1 MLIEMQLALQDASS
15 WSNMFVLDAEKV
27 TYLEKIARP
36 LIVYLTMV
44 LLLRIF
50 GKRELAQLNPID
62 FVLLLLISEAVQ
74 NAIIGDDTSLSG
86 GVIGVVTL
94 LAVNYLTAV
103 LKFRVPPVER
113 LLEGAPKVLI
123 ENGVIDKEALS
134 RELMTDDDL
143 MVIAHEEGLDDAR
156 EIEKL
161 ILDPNGT
168 FLVEA
173 KNDVKDARFKREVLE
188 KIERLTEQISDLQN
202 SLRESAK

>member
-1 MLIEMQLALQDASS
+1 MFIEFYPAFLEGSA
-15 WSNMFVLDAEKV
+15 WSNMFALDAEKV
-27 TYLEKIARP
+27 TFLEKIIRP
-36 LIVYLTMV
+36 LLVYFTMV

-86 GVIGVVTL
+86 GIIGVVTL
-94 LAVNYLTAV
+94 LSINYLTAQ
-103 LKFRVPPVER
+103 LKFRVSKIETII
-113 LLEGAPKVLI
+113 EGKPKVLI
-123 ENGVIDKEALS
+123 EKGELKKDALKS
-134 RELMTDDDL
+134 ELITDDDL
-143 MVIAHEEGLDDAR
+143 TVIAHEEGLDDVK

-173 KNDVKDARFKREVLE
+173 KDEIKDARFKREVLE
-188 KIERLTEQISDLQN
+188 KIDKLTDQLNELQKA
-202 SLRESAK
+202 LQKQ

>member
-1 MLIEMQLALQDASS
+1 MFIESFLAFLESS
-15 WSNMFVLDAEKV
+15 AWSNMFTLDAEKV
-27 TYLEKIARP
+27 TYLEKVVRP
-36 LIVYLTMV
+36 LIVYFVMV

-74 NAIIGDDTSLSG
+74 NATIGDDTSLSG

-94 LAVNYLTAV
+94 LGVNYLMAFV
-103 LKFRVPPVER
+103 KFRVPPIEK
-113 LLEGAPKVLI
+113 LIEGAPKVLI
-123 ENGVIDKEALS
+123 ENGKIKQDALNS
-134 RELMTDDDL
+134 ELMTEDDL
-143 MVIAHEEGLDDAR
+143 NVIAHEEGLEDAK

-173 KNDVKDARFKREVLE
+173 KDDIKDARFKKEVLE
-188 KIERLTEQISDLQN
+188 KIDKLTKQLSDLQN
-202 SLRESAK
+202 LLQKS